1 MMSFRTLWA
10 LDSSVDGETGQNP
23 VANDVAAAW
32 FADPG
37 SVTFF
42 RSSANFIYRLTI
54 GGKPA
59 YLRMAAGTERTA
71 TSIRQELELL
81 EVLAARSVPVVRSL
95 PAWNGD
101 QVISVG
107 TTIGPMSGVVFEA
120 LPGETRDLDD
130 LDLAGIEH
138 WGATVGR
145 LHTAMK
151 DVPAG
156 LRRPAGWASA
166 LAWVTRKA
174 ASLPEPVAA
183 EGARLREFL
192 LSQPRTPDRYG
203 LLHTDLELDNIVWD
217 GDVGAV
223 LDFDEY
229 GEGWYLLDIAKALTD
244 VLDAGEGIDSPR
256 VQAFVT
262 GYRQEHPLSDKDVAL
277 IPEFLAITKLR
288 MYYVLNRAVNME
300 PEEAPVEWLRNLIVR
315 LQGWMAGYEAGLAED
330 QVGTLGT
337 EQ

>member
-10 LDSSVDGETGQNP
+10 LDASVDDETGQNP

-54 GGKPA
+54 DGRPA

-81 EVLAARSVPVVRSL
+81 GVLVERGVPVVRAL

-107 TTIGPMSGVVFEA
+107 TTIGPMSGVVFDA
-120 LPGETRDLDD
+120 LPGEIRDLDD
-130 LDLAGIEH
+130 LDLAGIER

-145 LHTAMK
+145 LHVAMQ
-151 DVPAG
+151 DMPAG

-166 LAWVTRKA
+166 LAWVTRKS
-174 ASLPEPVAA
+174 ASLPASVAA
-183 EGARLREFL
+183 EGARLRAFL
-192 LSQPRTPDRYG
+192 LTQPRTPERYG
-203 LLHTDLELDNIVWD
+203 LLHTDLELDNLVWD
-217 GDVGAV
+217 GDEAAV

-244 VLDAGEGIDSPR
+244 VLDAGDSVDSPR

-262 GYRQEHPLSDKDVAL
+262 GYRQHHVLSDEDVAL
-277 IPEFLAITKLR
+277 IPEFLAITNLR
-288 MYYVLNRAVNME
+288 MYCVLSRAVNME
-300 PEEAPVEWLRNLIVR
+300 PDEAPVEWLRDLIVR
-315 LQGWMAGYEAGLAED
+315 LRGWMTEYEAGLAE
-330 QVGTLGT
+330 G
-337 EQ
+337 